1 MPLRGKSHLLDRPYV
16 PTFCF
21 PQSTIGF
28 SKMTLGVADRTDR
41 ESEKRGRNLS
51 LNSTRRSTC
60 NRDQT
65 THSHGA

>member
-1 MPLRGKSHLLDRPYV
+1 MPLRGKSHLLDRPNV
-16 PTFCF
+16 PTLCF

-51 LNSTRRSTC
+51 HQFN
-60 NRDQT
+60 
-65 THSHGA
+65 